1 MAEDPIKNKRDVL
14 GLAGVDPDSSYG
26 KLLAQLVSAAEQV
39 VDNTGD
45 IRSIAVV
52 IDYNLPDQAGTS
64 LPPGIWLAKGMPTVA
79 VATAILPQL
88 SRLHGMMAQSIANTI
103 LQQQHMSIA
112 PRDTMSTATPP
123 PA

>member
-1 MAEDPIKNKRDVL
+1 MGEDKKNKRDVL

-39 VDNTGD
+39 ADGSSD

-52 IDYNLPDQAGTS
+52 VDYNLPDQAGAS
-64 LPPGIWLAKGMPTVA
+64 LPPGVWLAKGIPTVG
-79 VATAILPQL
+79 VASAMLPQL
-88 SRLHGMMAQSIANTI
+88 SRMHAVMAQSIANTI

-112 PRDTMSTATPP
+112 PRDTMSTTKPP